1 MIKGPTVI
9 RIDKPPYDPRGSK
22 LPPLSVYGR

>member
-1 MIKGPTVI
+1 MIKGPTII
-9 RIDKPPYDPRGSK
+9 RIDKPPYDPQGSK